1 MIADVSTNVHDI
13 PCFATIRNEA
23 ENQSPSANSYTPGVL
38 YLEHIH
44 QLEKY
49 EARKDI
55 QVLILKKNGTFLPSN
70 PLRRI
75 TSNKVILMLAEED
88 WFMVVNVTN
97 YLSFMKYLILSYFA
111 LFLVAKKW
119 YVYSLEERWY

>member
-75 TSNKVILMLAEED
+75 SSNKVILMLAEED
-88 WFMVVNVTN
+88 WFMVNVSN
-97 YLSFMKYLILSYFA
+97 YLSFMKYLILIYFA

-119 YVYSLEERWY
+119 YLYSLEERW

>member
-75 TSNKVILMLAEED
+75 SSNKVILMLAEED
-88 WFMVVNVTN
+88 WFMVNVSN
-97 YLSFMKYLILSYFA
+97 YLSFMKYLILISFA

-119 YVYSLEERWY
+119 YLYSLEERW

>member
-23 ENQSPSANSYTPGVL
+23 ENQFPSANSYTPGVL

-49 EARKDI
+49 EARRDI

-75 TSNKVILMLAEED
+75 PSNKVILMLAEED
-88 WFMVVNVTN
+88 WFMVNVSN
-97 YLSFMKYLILSYFA
+97 YLSFMKYLIFIYFA

-119 YVYSLEERWY
+119 YVYSLEERW

>member
-75 TSNKVILMLAEED
+75 PSNKVILMLAEED
-88 WFMVVNVTN
+88 WFMVNVSN
-97 YLSFMKYLILSYFA
+97 YLSFMKYLILIYFA

-119 YVYSLEERWY
+119 YLYSLEERW

>member
-1 MIADVSTNVHDI
+1 MIPDVSTNVHDI

-97 YLSFMKYLILSYFA
+97 YLSFMKYLILIYFA
-111 LFLVAKKW
+111 LLLVAKKW
-119 YVYSLEERWY
+119 YVYSLEERW

>member
-23 ENQSPSANSYTPGVL
+23 ENQFPSANSYTPGVL

-49 EARKDI
+49 EARRDI

-75 TSNKVILMLAEED
+75 PSNKVILMLAEED
-88 WFMVVNVTN
+88 WFMVNVSN
-97 YLSFMKYLILSYFA
+97 YLSFMKYLIFIYFA

-119 YVYSLEERWY
+119 YLYSLEERW

>member
-13 PCFATIRNEA
+13 PCFATIKNEA

-55 QVLILKKNGTFLPSN
+55 QVFILKKNGTFLPSN

-75 TSNKVILMLAEED
+75 SSNKVILMLAEED
-88 WFMVVNVTN
+88 WVMVNVTN
-97 YLSFMKYLILSYFA
+97 YPSFMKYLILIYFA

-119 YVYSLEERWY
+119 YLYSLEERW